1 MNRLKSDKGIRAI
14 LLDDG
19 SKRYEA
25 RIHRIGEKAVSKR
38 FKTKEQALKWKRA
51 LDTSIDNGGV
61 VTPNKNILIRTVIE
75 EYLKFRNGEMK
86 MQGETHPLEQEGKSG
101 VPEW

>member
-1 MNRLKSDKGIRAI
+1 MNRLKSDKGIRTI

-61 VTPNKNILIRTVIE
+61 VTPNKSVLIRTVIE
-75 EYLKFRNGEMK
+75 EYLKFRNGEEEAPPRT
-86 MQGETHPLEQEGKSG
+86 GRKSWRTG
-101 VPEW
+101 RLAR